1 MGVKTVLAL
10 SALLVVVVGSP
21 FPDESAYKIPRVGTG
36 RRSQY
41 YVRHSDG
48 TYKYGHD
55 TGEGAFEDARSSVV
69 GEQSGAFGYVNP
81 EGQTVNL
88 QYKAGESGFVPKGSH
103 LPATHPDFDTAHALA
118 RNRRPFHD
126 PLANPN
132 NDPSYGFTF
141 QGDEHARSE
150 LTDASGRVRGSY
162 SYIDENGQTRSY
174 TYTAGSG
181 IGFVIEGDGLP
192 QDPLN
197 PSPTPA
203 ATKLSSGRLNFPA
216 VVNQHLS
223 RSGPIRVQTYTASP
237 SVPSPRRPV
246 EQSNVKTSLA
256 LDGRQSFDFKTSTHS
271 RGETADA
278 NNNVVG
284 SFAFT
289 ADDDGQ
295 RRAVQYKA
303 GAGTG
308 FVVEG
313 DHLPRGPAVPG
324 APLGVPSGNIVPVRE
339 TPFVDPLANSNADAS
354 YTFSYQEAGQSRSEV
369 SDEDGTVRGS
379 YTYTD
384 DEGRVRTLTYTAGKG
399 IGFVVEGDGVPEAE
413 TTSSGVLSYSS
424 PSVYSTSSVISPSAS
439 SASSVSSASS
449 ISSPSS
455 SSPGSRFKYSSGR
468 DYQVHQYDANENP
481 DKVGYVLTFNN

>member
-1 MGVKTVLAL
+1 MFLSLQAL
-10 SALLVVVVGSP
+10 SAIVAVVVASP
-21 FPDESAYKIPRVGTG
+21 SPDETAYKIPRVGTG

-41 YVRHSDG
+41 YVRHRDG
-48 TYKYGHD
+48 TFKYGHD
-55 TGEGAFEDARSSVV
+55 TGEGAFESARSSAI
-69 GEQSGAFGYVNP
+69 GEQRGAFGYVNP

-88 QYKAGESGFVPKGSH
+88 QYEAGQSGFVPKGTH

-118 RNRRPFHD
+118 RNRRPFRD
-126 PLANPN
+126 PLADPN
-132 NDPSYGFTF
+132 ADPSYGFTF

-150 LTDASGRVRGSY
+150 LSDASGRVRGSY
-162 SYIDENGQTRSY
+162 SYIDENGRTRSY

-181 IGFVIEGDGLP
+181 IGFVIEGDDLP

-197 PSPTPA
+197 PSSTPA
-203 ATKLSSGRLNFPA
+203 ATKLSSARLHFPA
-216 VVNQHLS
+216 VVNQQLS
-223 RSGPIRVQTYTASP
+223 RSGPLRVQTYAASP
-237 SVPSPRRPV
+237 SAATPRRPV
-246 EQSNVKTSLA
+246 EQANVKTSLA
-256 LDGRQSFDFKTSTHS
+256 LDGRQSFDFQTSTHS

-289 ADDDGQ
+289 SEDDGQ
-295 RRAVQYKA
+295 RRSVQYKA
-303 GAGTG
+303 GADTG

-324 APLGVPSGNIVPVRE
+324 APLGIPSGNIVPVRE
-339 TPFVDPLANSNADAS
+339 TPFVDPLADSNADAS
-354 YTFSYQEAGQSRSEV
+354 YAFNYQEQGQSRTET
-369 SDEDGTVRGS
+369 SDQDGTVRGS

-413 TTSSGVLSYSS
+413 TATSGVLSYSS
-424 PSVYSTSSVISPSAS
+424 PSVHSVSSAVSPSAS
-439 SASSVSSASS
+439 SASSVSLPSA
-449 ISSPSS
+449 IPSS
-455 SSPGSRFKYSSGR
+455 SAAAGSHFSYSSGR
-468 DYQVHQYDANENP
+468 DFQLRQYNVNENP